1 MVNWLELTLP
11 LISNTGGTKER
22 LRLLSNH
29 MMGLMS
35 GEVQKR
41 TIVEPTVDTPSGPVM
56 YGGVGA
62 GGRG

>member
-1 MVNWLELTLP
+1 MVNRLELKVP

-35 GEVQKR
+35 GEVQVR

-56 YGGVGA
+56 YGGA
-62 GGRG
+62 GGWWE